1 MADGWG
7 GLPPPPFYQRP
18 AAGAHGLGSE
28 LDHPGAHLYVPLPPD
43 SWVSDAA
50 SQHQQ
55 HVAAPV
61 HQQPA
66 VTPHVVLP
74 PFKPARPAS
83 WFAMCANVFR
93 MRGVT
98 DQRDMFTLCYNML
111 GDEQQ
116 AQVDDLAEQLPL
128 PPDAFF
134 RMQDR
139 LVASHSLDAYQR
151 LEQLM
156 ALPALGGQRPSA
168 LLAQMR
174 QLCPPGEDGTLLFRY
189 CFVQRLPQQ
198 IQLQLAEDRHSPV
211 QALAARANTLMVHHS
226 YDAFAAVE
234 MHSVGEEEEVVAAV
248 RDPKK
253 PARKQQHQQGRRRA
267 AAPGSKSG
275 GGGPKKEPWL
285 CLHHHQYGKQ
295 ASSARTPTP
304 VAGRKTSPPGA
315 AAAVPTAAG

>member
-7 GLPPPPFYQRP
+7 GLPPPPFYQRR
-18 AAGAHGLGSE
+18 ADGARGPGSE
-28 LDHPGAHLYVPLPPD
+28 LDHPGAHLNVPLPPD
-43 SWVSDAA
+43 SWVDEAA
-50 SQHQQ
+50 SQRHQQ
-55 HVAAPV
+55 VAAPV
-61 HQQPA
+61 HQQHQPA
-66 VTPHVVLP
+66 AVPHVVLP
-74 PFKPARPAS
+74 AFKPTRPAA

-98 DQRDMFTLCYNML
+98 DQRDMFALCYNML

-116 AQVDDLAEQLPL
+116 AQVDDVAEQLPL
-128 PPDAFF
+128 PPDAFC
-134 RMQDR
+134 RMRDR

-168 LLAQMR
+168 LLAHMR
-174 QLCPPGEDGTLLFRY
+174 QLCPPGEDGTLLFRW

-198 IQLQLAEDRHSPV
+198 IRLQLAEDRHSPV
-211 QALAARANTLMVHHS
+211 QALAARADTLMAHHS
-226 YDAFAAVE
+226 YNAVAAVE

-253 PARKQQHQQGRRRA
+253 PAHRQQHQQGKKKV

-285 CLHHHQYGKQ
+285 CRRHHRFGKK
-295 ASSARTPTP
+295 AFECEDPDACGWSEN
-304 VAGRKTSPPGA
+304 
-315 AAAVPTAAG
+315 